1 MCRWYSQN
9 TKKFVQDYDIDKLDD
24 IADSLLIVLA
34 ALRYLTNFTS
44 QQNDIWC
51 VKFYMGCKFYDM
63 LYGVLINVLKLACKV

>member
-34 ALRYLTNFTS
+34 ALKYLTNFTS
-44 QQNDIWC
+44 QQNDI
-51 VKFYMGCKFYDM
+51 
-63 LYGVLINVLKLACKV
+63 